1 MTSSGEVATYLLH
14 KDCIDFAG
22 LFHHTKWIAHVMI
35 NVRSAFWAVSILL
48 FLGGLGIPIPENP
61 ALMGGGYALHKHLSP
76 PLASLCVWYLA
87 IMAGDS
93 LLFASSYWLFTR
105 PTFSQLLNRY
115 VGRKR
120 LEKYRATFA
129 GRGGW
134 TLFLA
139 RFTFGIRALVYL
151 AAGAARYPWQR
162 FLAVDGVS
170 VAIQVL
176 LFVGIGFYAGE
187 RTKWA
192 QTTGEKIALVL
203 GICALG
209 GIVVSYFSSIILK
222 RLSKEEMREKEK

>member
-1 MTSSGEVATYLLH
+1 
-14 KDCIDFAG
+14 
-22 LFHHTKWIAHVMI
+22 MI
-35 NVRSAFWAVSILL
+35 NMRSVFWAIAVLL
-48 FLGGLGIPIPENP
+48 FMGGIGLPIPENP

-76 PLASLCVWYLA
+76 PLASLCLWYLA

-105 PTFSQLLNRY
+105 PRLSELLNRY
-115 VGRKR
+115 VGGKR
-120 LEKYRATFA
+120 LEEYRTTFA
-129 GRGGW
+129 GRAGW
-134 TLFLA
+134 ALFFA

-176 LFVGIGFYAGE
+176 LFVGIGYYAGG

-192 QTTGEKIALVL
+192 QTTGEKIAFFL
-203 GICALG
+203 GICALA
-209 GIVVSYFSSIILK
+209 GIIVSYLSSVILQK
-222 RLSKEEMREKEK
+222 LSKAKK

>member
-1 MTSSGEVATYLLH
+1 MMN
-14 KDCIDFAG
+14 IP
-22 LFHHTKWIAHVMI
+22 
-35 NVRSAFWAVSILL
+35 SAFWAITILL

-61 ALMGGGYALHKHLSP
+61 ALIGGGYALYKQVSP
-76 PLASLCVWYLA
+76 PFISLCVWYLA
-87 IMAGDS
+87 IMVGDS

-105 PTFSQLLNRY
+105 PTFSELLNRY

-120 LEKYRATFA
+120 LEEYRTTFA

-162 FLAVDGVS
+162 FLAIDGVS
-170 VAIQVL
+170 VAVQVVV
-176 LFVGIGFYAGE
+176 FAGIGYYAGE

-192 QTTGEKIALVL
+192 ETTGEKIALVL

-209 GIVVSYFSSIILK
+209 GIMISYICSMLFRK
-222 RLSKEEMREKEK
+222 LSMRNKEEREGK